1 VKPATPANLPAIAPI
16 PPRSPVLLFA
26 GQGTHFTPGRR
37 KLADGKTF
45 AALFAPLTA
54 DLPDPRIF
62 QVAALTS
69 LLAFGMTLRAFD
81 IAPLDIVAIFATAIS
96 TQLAMST
103 VFAIRFEAK
112 SALITAL
119 SLTLLLR
126 ANELWPLALAA
137 FIAIASKFLIRARG
151 KHVFN
156 PANIGIVA
164 VTLLSGAAWT
174 TPGQWGTA
182 VWLAAVIAGAGFF
195 VAYRASR
202 LDVPLIFLGVF
213 AALIFIRALWL
224 GDPLAIPTHRLQNG
238 ALILFAF
245 FMISDPKTTPD
256 SPSLRALFAA
266 GTAVLSYV
274 FIYHFYRAD
283 GVFYALALACLVR
296 PALELRSRAHRHQ
309 WSDPPAIK
317 SQPSISATPAE

>member
-1 VKPATPANLPAIAPI
+1 
-16 PPRSPVLLFA
+16 
-26 GQGTHFTPGRR
+26 
-37 KLADGKTF
+37 
-45 AALFAPLTA
+45 
-54 DLPDPRIF
+54 
-62 QVAALTS
+62 
-69 LLAFGMTLRAFD
+69 
-81 IAPLDIVAIFATAIS
+81 
-96 TQLAMST
+96 MST

-126 ANELWPLALAA
+126 ANEVWPLILAA
-137 FIAIASKFLIRARG
+137 FIAIAAKFLIRARG

-213 AALIFIRALWL
+213 AAMIFARAVWL
-224 GDPLAIPTHRLQNG
+224 GDPLSIPMHRLQNG

-256 SPSLRALFAA
+256 SALLRALFAA
-266 GTAVLSYV
+266 GTAALSYI

-296 PALELRSRAHRHQ
+296 PLIELTDHARRYQ
-309 WSDPPAIK
+309 WGDPPARNF
-317 SQPSISATPAE
+317 QPSTSATPAE

>member
-1 VKPATPANLPAIAPI
+1 MIGAGAGSLRAPG
-16 PPRSPVLLFA
+16 S
-26 GQGTHFTPGRR
+26 GN
-37 KLADGKTF
+37 LADRKSF
-45 AALFAPLTA
+45 EALFAPLRA
-54 DLPDPRIF
+54 GLPDPRWF
-62 QVAALTS
+62 QIAALGAF
-69 LLAFGMTLRAFD
+69 LAFGATERAFAIAPFD
-81 IAPLDIVAIFATAIS
+81 IAAIFATAIA
-96 TQLAMST
+96 TQWAMSA
-103 VFAIRFEAK
+103 VFAIKFEAK

-126 ANELWPLALAA
+126 ANEIWPLALAA
-137 FIAIASKFLIRARG
+137 FVAIASKFLVRARG

-182 VWLAAVIAGAGFF
+182 VWLAAIIAGAGFF
-195 VAYRASR
+195 VTYRASR

-213 AALIFIRALWL
+213 AALIFVRALWL
-224 GDPLAIPTHRLQNG
+224 GDPLAIPMHRLQNG

-256 SPSLRALFAA
+256 SFRLRALFAA
-266 GTAVLSYV
+266 GTALLSYD

-296 PALELRSRAHRHQ
+296 PAIELSDHARRHQ
-309 WSDPPAIK
+309 WSDPPARL
-317 SQPSISATPAE
+317 SRPSVSATPAE

>member
-1 VKPATPANLPAIAPI
+1 M
-16 PPRSPVLLFA
+16 
-26 GQGTHFTPGRR
+26 
-37 KLADGKTF
+37 
-45 AALFAPLTA
+45 
-54 DLPDPRIF
+54 PDPRWFQIF
-62 QVAALTS
+62 ALAS
-69 LLAFGMTLRAFD
+69 LLAFGMARRAFE
-81 IAPLDIVAIFATAIS
+81 IAPLDIVAIFATALS
-96 TQLAMST
+96 TQWAMSM
-103 VFAIRFEAK
+103 VFAIRVELK
-112 SALITAL
+112 SAAITAL

-137 FIAIASKFLIRARG
+137 FIAVASKFLIRARG

-174 TPGQWGTA
+174 TPGQWGTT
-182 VWLAAVIAGAGFF
+182 VWLAALIAGAGFF

-202 LDVPLIFLGVF
+202 LDVPLIFLGTF

-224 GDPLAIPTHRLQNG
+224 GDPFAIPMHRLQNG

-256 SPSLRALFAA
+256 SPPLRALFAA
-266 GTAVLSYV
+266 GTAALSYV
-274 FIYHFYRAD
+274 FIYHFHRAD

-296 PALELRSRAHRHQ
+296 PALELQSRARRYQ
-309 WSDPPAIK
+309 WSDPPGIK
-317 SQPSISATPAE
+317 AQASISATPAE